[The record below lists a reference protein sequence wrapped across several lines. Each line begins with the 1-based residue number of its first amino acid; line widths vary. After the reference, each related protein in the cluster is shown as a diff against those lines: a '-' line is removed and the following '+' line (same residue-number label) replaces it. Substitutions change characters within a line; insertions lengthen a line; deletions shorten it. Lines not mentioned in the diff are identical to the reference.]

1 MAGIKSKTTPAKDK
15 KPKQGRI
22 KAIKKEVD
30 GIMFDSTMEANY
42 YIYLKEEKKKGHV
55 LDFELQPEYPLLDSY
70 KKYGRTIRGMKY
82 ISDFLVTYA
91 DGSQIVIDV
100 KGKETDDFKIKR
112 KLFDYKYPDL
122 TLKLVTWVEKT
133 KQWVDYDELKKTRS
147 RIKREKN
154 KLKKQQL

>member
-1 MAGIKSKTTPAKDK
+1 MAGRKTKKPANDK

-30 GIMFDSTMEANY
+30 GILFDSTMEANY
-42 YIYLKEEKKKGHV
+42 YIYLKEEQEKGNV
-55 LDFELQPEYPLLDSY
+55 IDIILQPEYPLLESY

-82 ISDFLVTYA
+82 ISDFLVTYK
-91 DGSQIVIDV
+91 DGTQIVIDV

-133 KQWVDYDELKKTRS
+133 KQWVDYDELKKLRS
-147 RIKREKN
+147 KIKREKN
-154 KLKKQQL
+154 KAKK